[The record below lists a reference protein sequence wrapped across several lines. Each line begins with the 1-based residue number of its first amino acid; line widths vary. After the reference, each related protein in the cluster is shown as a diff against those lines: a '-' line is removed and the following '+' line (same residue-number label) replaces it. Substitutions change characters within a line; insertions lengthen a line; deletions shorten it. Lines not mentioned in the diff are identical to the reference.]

1 MAIIFTYTLYL
12 KNLTIQKNVKYPG
25 KQKEG
30 FLKKKVGG
38 CFHLKNPGVKMDL
51 IRAWGWAHSRE
62 PFPPK
67 MICSRNDKTHQ
78 VQ

>member
-12 KNLTIQKNVKYPG
+12 KNLTIQNNVKYPG

-30 FLKKKVGG
+30 VWKKVGG
-38 CFHLKNPGVKMDL
+38 YSHSKNPGVKMDL
-51 IRAWGWAHSRE
+51 IRALGGAHSRE
-62 PFPPK
+62 HFSSK
-67 MICSRNDKTHQ
+67 MICSRNDKTHH